1 LSGSFFGSTG
11 SLPFGGKAKQLM
23 AVTVTVTAIN

>member
-11 SLPFGGKAKQLM
+11 GSLSAGKAKQLM